1 MKKTLWN
8 LFLSDQNPGL
18 KRIRHKGV
26 IDITN
31 RLNDYILNLEF
42 VLNCVK

>member
-8 LFLSDQNPGL
+8 LFLLDQNPGL

-31 RLNDYILNLEF
+31 RLNDYILYLEF
-42 VLNCVK
+42 VLNCTK